1 MRYIKSITQ
10 QKLSFLLAI
19 YIGLFM
25 NGAVFYR
32 RFGSYAHDFTVWK
45 GISAVVE
52 LAATVL
58 VTFFLL
64 RLLSL
69 FGRRSWRIL
78 ASLVVLFSAGASYYM
93 TFLNVVIGYGIIASV
108 MTTDIDLSKE
118 VVGLNFILW
127 LIAVSA
133 LPLILIWNNRCR
145 YTLLRQLR
153 TPGQRIRSLAVV
165 VLAGIM
171 VWAPI
176 RLLDIQQKK
185 VERATGVDLPSYGGV
200 VANSYL
206 PSNWLSALGLYA
218 WARVD
223 ESSDNNSLL
232 NPAKKFTYQAPQ
244 NVNDTYVVFI
254 IGETTRWDHM
264 GIFGYERNTTP
275 KLAQEKNLAAF
286 RGYSCDTATK
296 LSLRC
301 MFVRQG
307 GAEDNPQ
314 RTLKEQNIF
323 AVLKQLGFS
332 SDLYAM
338 QSEMW
343 FYSNTMADN
352 IAYREQIGAEPRNRG
367 KPVDDMLLVDE
378 MQQSLGRNPDG
389 KHLII
394 LHTKGSHFNYTQRYP
409 RSFAQWKPE
418 CIGVDSGCTKA
429 QMINSYDNSVTYV
442 DHFISSVIDQVRDKK
457 AIVLAPP
464 AWQEG
469 GSMAHLL
476 GTDDVGRDVLSRLMY
491 GARLSLLVGCLVV
504 VLSLIMGVILGLIA
518 GYFGGLVDNI
528 IMRVVDIMLALPSL
542 LLALV
547 LVAIFG
553 PSIGN
558 AALAL
563 TFVALPHYVRLTRAA
578 VLVEVNR
585 DYVTASRVAGAG
597 AMRQMFINIFPNCLA
612 PLIVQASLGFSNAIL
627 DMAALGFLGM
637 GAQPPTP
644 EWGTMLSDVL
654 QFAQSAWWVVT
665 FPGLAIL
672 LTVLAFNLM
681 GDGLRD
687 ALDPKLKQ

>member
-52 LAATVL
+52 LAATVLVTFFLLRLLSLFGRRSWRILASLVVLFSAGASYYMTFLNVVIGYGVL

-244 NVNDTYVVFI
+244 NVDDTYVVFI

-457 AIVLAPP
+457 AIDGKHLIILHTKGSHFNYTQRYPRSFAQWKPECIGVDSGCTKAQMINSYDNSVTYVDHFISSVIDQVRDKKAIVFYAADHGESINEREHLHGTPRELAPP
-464 AWQEG
+464 EQFRVPMMVWMSDKYLENPVNAQAFAQLKKEAD
-469 GSMAHLL
+469 MKVPRRHVELYD
-476 GTDDVGRDVLSRLMY
+476 TIM
-491 GARLSLLVGCLVV
+491 GCL
-504 VLSLIMGVILGLIA
+504 
-518 GYFGGLVDNI
+518 GYTSPDGG
-528 IMRVVDIMLALPSL
+528 
-542 LLALV
+542 
-547 LVAIFG
+547 
-553 PSIGN
+553 
-558 AALAL
+558 
-563 TFVALPHYVRLTRAA
+563 
-578 VLVEVNR
+578 
-585 DYVTASRVAGAG
+585 
-597 AMRQMFINIFPNCLA
+597 INENNNWCH
-612 PLIVQASLGFSNAIL
+612 
-627 DMAALGFLGM
+627 MH
-637 GAQPPTP
+637 
-644 EWGTMLSDVL
+644 
-654 QFAQSAWWVVT
+654 
-665 FPGLAIL
+665 
-672 LTVLAFNLM
+672 
-681 GDGLRD
+681 LRS
-687 ALDPKLKQ
+687 